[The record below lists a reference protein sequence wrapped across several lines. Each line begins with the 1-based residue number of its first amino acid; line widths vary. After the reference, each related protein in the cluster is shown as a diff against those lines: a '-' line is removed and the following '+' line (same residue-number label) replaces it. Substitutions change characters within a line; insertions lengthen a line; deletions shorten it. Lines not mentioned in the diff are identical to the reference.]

1 MRLFLRSAGSSGR
14 TDRRSHPHPY
24 RAARLRLVAVNV
36 LVVAGIL
43 ALMAVAIYAWEVHAT
58 DQQVNDQL
66 YEHAAH
72 GLVEST
78 NGDFGLSASATGA
91 TNGYEAGD
99 PVAEQ
104 YEPSSPDVFTV
115 VVNRQGVVTYDPGNV
130 RALGLP
136 DAAALL
142 PVLAGRQASTLVT
155 LGGDRQAYR
164 LYSTPIREHGQVI
177 GALQVGMS
185 LAARHRQLQD
195 LLLILATVGG
205 AMLLITAAASFYLAG
220 RALHP
225 MRVAYERQRWFAAAA
240 SHELRTPLAIVRSEA
255 ELVARGLQRLLSPPS
270 ASRRV
275 VSVLVE
281 SRMGG
286 AADAGA
292 PRDEQPSD
300 SAGTHALA
308 ARLVADMREIVAE
321 VDYMARLVDDL
332 LLLARDEAAADRF
345 PRREVD
351 LVAVA
356 GEAVAKLVPLAQAN
370 GLTLRTHQD
379 ANDSADEGS
388 SAVPASLVVC
398 GDRDRLKQL
407 VLVLVDN
414 AIRYTPTGGAI
425 EVTVERARAR
435 HRVPHHLLTHDEVAV
450 LKVCDSGVGIARED
464 LPHLFEPFYRAKA
477 ARTGGV
483 AERGTIQ
490 AEQQQGAGLGLA
502 VARWIVQ
509 AHGGTISA
517 TSELGQGATFM
528 ATFPLA

>member
-1 MRLFLRSAGSSGR
+1 MRLARSSGTSGR
-14 TDRRSHPHPY
+14 PDRRSHPY

-66 YEHAAH
+66 HERATHA
-72 GLVEST
+72 LVEST
-78 NGDFGLSASATGA
+78 NGDFGLNAGPTGG
-91 TNGYEAGD
+91 TNGHEAGD

-136 DAAALL
+136 DASALL
-142 PVLAGRQASTLVT
+142 PVLAGQQSSTLVT
-155 LGGDRQAYR
+155 LGDDQQAYR
-164 LYSTPIREHGQVI
+164 LYSTPIPQHGQII
-177 GALQVGMS
+177 GALQVGIS
-185 LAARHRQLQD
+185 LAARYRQLHD
-195 LLLILATVGG
+195 LLLILAAVGG
-205 AMLLITAAASFYLAG
+205 ATLLITAGASFYLAG

-240 SHELRTPLAIVRSEA
+240 SHELRTPLAMMRSEA
-255 ELVARGLQRLLSPPS
+255 ELVARGVQRLLSPTS
-270 ASRRV
+270 ARNHAMLSPATN
-275 VSVLVE
+275 LVDVT
-281 SRMGG
+281 
-286 AADAGA
+286 AD
-292 PRDEQPSD
+292 DTDTHSEQPGE
-300 SAGTHALA
+300 SAGTNALA
-308 ARLVADMREIVAE
+308 AQLGEDMGEIVAE

-332 LLLARDEAAADRF
+332 LLLARDEAAPGRF
-345 PRREVD
+345 LRREVD

-356 GEAVAKLVPLAQAN
+356 GEVVEKLMLRAQAS
-370 GLTLRTHQD
+370 GLTLRTHWD
-379 ANDSADEGS
+379 TNECSGDCEGRP
-388 SAVPASLVVC
+388 PASLLVH

-414 AIRYTPTGGAI
+414 AIRYTPVGGAI
-425 EVTVERARAR
+425 EVTVERSRVH
-435 HRVPHHLLTHDEVAV
+435 HRVPHFLLSHDEVAALIV
-450 LKVCDSGVGIARED
+450 HDSGVGIARED

-477 ARTGGV
+477 AHRGGV

-502 VARWIVQ
+502 VARWIVH
-509 AHGGTISA
+509 AHGGTINA
-517 TSELGQGATFM
+517 ASEPDQGATF
-528 ATFPLA
+528 TVTLPLA